1 MEEWR
6 NQPAPAPREPDALDA
21 AKSPEEQALEAK
33 IADQIRLVF
42 DPEIPVNVYDLGLI
56 YAIHADAEGRVKI
69 DMTLTAPGCPVAGEL
84 PLAVER
90 RVEELDEVK
99 SAKVELVWEPALG
112 QVAHERGG
120 DARPGAPVK
129 RRGSPR
135 RARRTRSKSR
145 RKKKGQAKT
154 LPP

>member
-1 MEEWR
+1 MPDPTTNRLNVLPTTGAAGKLEEWK
-6 NQPAPAPREPDALDA
+6 NQPAPTPREPDALDA

-99 SAKVELVWEPALG
+99 SAKVELVWEPAW
-112 QVAHERGG
+112 
-120 DARPGAPVK
+120 D
-129 RRGSPR
+129 
-135 RARRTRSKSR
+135 KSR
-145 RKKKGQAKT
+145 MSEAAMLDLG
-154 LPP
+154 LL

>member
-1 MEEWR
+1 MPDNARHLNVLPTTGAAGKLEEWK
-6 NQPAPAPREPDALDA
+6 NQPAPAPREPA
-21 AKSPEEQALEAK
+21 AVDEDKTPQQRALEEK

-56 YAIHADAEGRVKI
+56 YAIHIDPENRVKI

-99 SAKVELVWEPALG
+99 SAKVELVWEPAW
-112 QVAHERGG
+112 
-120 DARPGAPVK
+120 D
-129 RRGSPR
+129 
-135 RARRTRSKSR
+135 KSR
-145 RKKKGQAKT
+145 MTEAAMLDLG
-154 LPP
+154 LL

>member
-1 MEEWR
+1 MPDIARHLNVLPTTGAAGKLEEWR
-6 NQPAPAPREPDALDA
+6 NQPAPAPRGPDALDDS
-21 AKSPEEQALEAK
+21 KTPEEQALEAK

-99 SAKVELVWEPALG
+99 SAKVELVWEPAW
-112 QVAHERGG
+112 
-120 DARPGAPVK
+120 D
-129 RRGSPR
+129 
-135 RARRTRSKSR
+135 KSR
-145 RKKKGQAKT
+145 MSEAAMLDLG
-154 LPP
+154 LL